1 MKAGDIILILAFC
14 SELMV
19 GKSFAQSAV
28 IVGTVRD
35 RSQTVPYA
43 TIVLKNVADKELW
56 TNTLSDTLGY
66 YHFRVP
72 DNGRYLIAVSAV
84 GYRSFTSDTVA
95 CNGSV
100 NEYRLDILLE
110 EETLLLQ
117 EAVIVSKKD
126 VFETDKGKLI
136 FHVQHSA
143 LTTGQTAL
151 DMLKKL
157 PGVSVGQ
164 NDEILFRGSPG
175 INVMIDGKMT
185 YLSGNQ
191 LANFLKG
198 MSAED
203 INKIE
208 LVTTPSA
215 EFDAAGNAGI
225 INIVP
230 KKNLKK
236 GYAVD
241 LRSSVSKGRYWM
253 TNQNISASL
262 RSRKVNIYSSLDYNT
277 PHSYSQNK
285 SGNTYND
292 NGNTLQLSRNNDW
305 SYKVKYYTWR
315 MEAGWQFLPEHT
327 VGIGYHGYF
336 DDFKSFSS
344 STLNSR
350 DASGN
355 QKSYMLSRNKIIE
368 PYHYDAVSMNYKFDI
383 DTLGKKIT
391 ADANYTS
398 YRNFSDGI
406 LSNQNYT
413 ANNNILNEYV
423 QKSHQPGFVQILSA
437 KADADLPFK
446 KIVLKTGVK
455 YAEVTNDNQYHFDSL
470 QSGSYV
476 EIEEMSNHFKY
487 KERIAATYFSA
498 SKKIK
503 KTNIE
508 AGLRMEYTN
517 ADGYTVKQGIANKWE
532 YTKLFPSLSIGQV
545 IDVNNKLDFSFSR
558 RINRPSYTEL
568 NPVRWYTDKYF
579 YWSGNPNL
587 VPELAW
593 VYSLTYS
600 LKSRYVFS
608 AAYNQSVDYIDRR
621 LTVDDN
627 GVTIKSQSDNFGSR
641 RRFDLT
647 VSAPFKPLKFW
658 DIQLFTGINYTA
670 YPISLLPG
678 EKYLSLWAVTS
689 TLQQDFSLPKDL
701 TISLVA
707 YFFSSELRG
716 IYITKPTGFLN
727 FGLKRSF
734 FDKRFIVQLSVGDVF
749 NTNRYK
755 AFSQS
760 DVTDYYYNDKP
771 YSRITGLSV
780 KYHLG
785 SELIK
790 VTRKKTEEQERL

>member
-1 MKAGDIILILAFC
+1 MKPGDIILILALW
-14 SELMV
+14 SQLMA
-19 GKSFAQSAV
+19 GKSFAQSTV
-28 IVGTVRD
+28 IMGTVRD
-35 RSQTVPYA
+35 RSQTIPHA
-43 TIVLKNVADKELW
+43 AIVLKSVADKQFW
-56 TNTLSDTLGY
+56 ANTLTDTLGC

-72 DNGRYLIAVSAV
+72 DGGRYLITVSAV
-84 GYRSFTSDTVA
+84 GYRSFTSDTVE
-95 CNGSV
+95 CSSSENK
-100 NEYRLDILLE
+100 YRLDILLE
-110 EETLLLQ
+110 EAALLLQ

-136 FHVQHSA
+136 FNVQHSA
-143 LTTGQTAL
+143 LVTGQTAL

-164 NDEILFRGSPG
+164 NDEILFRGSSG

-185 YLSGNQ
+185 YLSGSQ

-203 INKIE
+203 INRIE
-208 LVTTPSA
+208 LLMTPPA
-215 EFDAAGNAGI
+215 EFDAAGNTGI

-230 KKNLKK
+230 KKSLKK

-241 LRSSVSKGRYWM
+241 LRSSVSKGKYWM

-262 RSRKVNIYSSLDYNT
+262 RTKKVNIYSSLDYNT

-285 SGNTYND
+285 SGNTYSD

-315 MEAGWQFLPEHT
+315 MEADWQFLPKHT
-327 VGIGYHGYF
+327 VEIGYHGYF
-336 DDFKSFSS
+336 DDFKSFSN

-355 QKSYMLSRNKIIE
+355 QKSYMLSLNKIIE

-413 ANNNILNEYV
+413 ANSHILNEYV

-446 KIVLKTGVK
+446 KIILKTGVK
-455 YAEVTNDNQYHFDSL
+455 YAEVTNDNQYRFDSL
-470 QSGSYV
+470 QSGNYV
-476 EIEEMSNHFKY
+476 EIEEISNHFKY

-517 ADGYTVKQGIANKWE
+517 ADGYTVKQGVANKWE
-532 YTKLFPSLSIGQV
+532 YIELFPSLGIGQV
-545 IDVNNKLDFSFSR
+545 IDDHNKLDFSFSR

-568 NPVRWYTDKYF
+568 NPVRWYSDPYF
-579 YWSGNPNL
+579 YYSGNPNL
-587 VPELAW
+587 IPELAW
-593 VYSLTYS
+593 IYSLTYS
-600 LKSRYVFS
+600 LKSRYIFS
-608 AAYNQSVDYIDRR
+608 IAYNQGVHYINRR
-621 LTVDDN
+621 LTIDDN
-627 GVTIKSQSDNFGSR
+627 GAAIKSQSDNFGSR
-641 RRFDLT
+641 KRFDFT
-647 VSAPFKPLKFW
+647 VSSPFKPVKFW
-658 DIQLFTGINYTA
+658 DIQLFAGVNYTA
-670 YPISLLPG
+670 YPISLMSG
-678 EKYLSLWAVTS
+678 EKHLSLWAVTS

-701 TISLVA
+701 TISLAA

-716 IYITKPTGFLN
+716 IYITRPTGFLN

-734 FDKRFIVQLSVGDVF
+734 LYKRFIVQLSVSDVF

-755 AFSQS
+755 ASSQS

-771 YSRITGLSV
+771 YSRVTGLSL

-785 SELIK
+785 GELIK
-790 VTRKKTEEQERL
+790 VNRKKTEEQERL